1 MTSITLLLRSLTHFW
16 RINLAVVAGV
26 GVAVSVLAGAFL
38 VGTSVRASLRDLALQ
53 RLGSVDHVVTAG
65 AFFREALAEEVLAS
79 DALGGSAAGAAP
91 AAGSPAAATAV
102 PMIALEG
109 FVTHQESGSRAGGI
123 QVYGVD
129 DRFWA
134 FNTPDGGPDGGLGS
148 GPDGGL
154 DGAALGSG
162 RGPEPGEVL
171 VSGGLARELGAA
183 AEDTLLVRVQK
194 PSAIPVSSLHGRRD
208 DLGSTMRLGIREV
221 LAPAD
226 LGEFSF
232 RPQQGF
238 SRAVFVNLGRM
249 QRDLELGREANTL
262 LLAGVGAGAAAVAG
276 IEAALR
282 ATTQLTDL
290 GLRVRPLPEPGAL
303 AVESTAGLLNDE
315 VVAAAR
321 AATAGGDLG
330 EQPILTYLA
339 NEIRRGERVTP
350 YSLVTA
356 LDLASLGVA
365 PVAPSGVAPSGDA
378 ASGAGAPLGPDSGDA
393 AGPAGGQVAP
403 PAAGTP
409 LGAGPGGAAD
419 PARGQVAPP
428 AAAGA
433 PTARAADGE
442 GVAVAPPPIWLNTW
456 TADDLEAAP
465 GDTVTLQYY
474 LWEEAGALVTE
485 TAGFRVAGV
494 VPMAGLAVDQDL
506 APEYPGITEATDL
519 SDWDPPF
526 PIDLG
531 LVRPKDEDYW
541 DEYRTA
547 SKGFIALED
556 GQRLWGSRWGQVT
569 SLRVF
574 PPDGVS
580 DLAAAAFRDALRPRL
595 DPLAAGFVVYPA
607 RDLALE
613 ASAGVTDFGEY
624 FTYFSF
630 FLVVS
635 ALLLASLFFRLGV
648 EQRLREIGAL
658 RALGFDEGSV
668 RRLFW
673 AEAGALSLVGG
684 LVGAAGAV
692 GYAELIM
699 WGLRTWWVDAV
710 GTTLLVLHV
719 SPLALAAG
727 IGGGMIAAVMSI
739 AWSLRM
745 VARATPRALIHGVL
759 PSSGAVASHGDGDE
773 EAPPSRAAAFARLA
787 PAVLGLLGAAVLAV
801 TLAGVVGDTAGFFGA
816 GMLLL
821 ASLLTLSWS
830 WLGRQAP
837 AGVAAPSTWTVSR
850 VGLRNT
856 TARPGRSV
864 LCITLIAFASFII
877 VAVDAFHLEGGG
889 DVGGRSSGT
898 GGYPLLAE
906 SLLPIVR
913 DLGSEAEREELGVS
927 SFDDEIFADVSYARF
942 RLRPGED
949 TSCLNLYQAKDPR
962 LLAPEAAFLPE
973 GRFRFGATL
982 AETDEEAANPW
993 LLLNR
998 VFDDGA
1004 VPAIADAT
1012 SLAYAL
1018 HLSVGDDFVLN
1029 RESDN
1034 PVTLRIVAALS
1045 DSIFQR
1051 ELIVGEAAFLR
1062 LFPEHDGY
1070 RFFLVD
1076 APADR
1081 TVEATA
1087 ALEDRLSDYGFDVT
1101 STPERLAAFHRVNN
1115 TYLATFQTL
1124 GALGLLLGTLGL
1136 GAVLL
1141 RNVLERRREL
1151 ALLRAVGYDTRHVSL
1166 MVLVENGLLLFGGLA
1181 IGTVCAV
1188 VAIAPAW
1195 IERGGQFPVVGLGG
1209 MLLAVAAA
1217 GFASSLAA
1225 TAAAV
1230 RSPLLASLRSE

>member
-53 RLGSVDHVVTAG
+53 RLGRVDQVVTAG

-79 DALGGSAAGAAP
+79 DALGGVAGAVSTVAAP
-91 AAGSPAAATAV
+91 AAA

-134 FNTPDGGPDGGLGS
+134 FHGLAGGADGEGG
-148 GPDGGL
+148 
-154 DGAALGSG
+154 AG
-162 RGPEPGEVL
+162 RGPGPGEVL

-183 AEDTLLVRVQK
+183 AEDTLLVRMQK

-208 DLGSTMRLGIREV
+208 DLGSTMRLRIREV

-238 SRAVFVNLGRM
+238 SRAVFVNLERM
-249 QRDLELGREANTL
+249 QRDLELDREANTL
-262 LLAGVGAGAAAVAG
+262 LLAGVADDAAAGSPAVAR

-282 ATTQLTDL
+282 ATTRLTDL
-290 GLRVRPLPEPGAL
+290 GLRVRALPGPGAL
-303 AVESTAGLLNDE
+303 ALESTAGLLNDD

-321 AATAGGDLG
+321 AATAAGDMG
-330 EQPILTYLA
+330 EQPVLTYLA
-339 NEIRRGERVTP
+339 NEIRLGERVTP

-356 LDLASLGVA
+356 LDPASLGVA
-365 PVAPSGVAPSGDA
+365 PPEGALPVSA
-378 ASGAGAPLGPDSGDA
+378 AAL
-393 AGPAGGQVAP
+393 
-403 PAAGTP
+403 
-409 LGAGPGGAAD
+409 
-419 PARGQVAPP
+419 P
-428 AAAGA
+428 AAAGGAGGA
-433 PTARAADGE
+433 PDSAAGGGE
-442 GVAVAPPPIWLNTW
+442 AASGEAGDAPPPIWLNTW

-465 GDTVTLQYY
+465 GDTVTLRYF
-474 LWEEAGALVTE
+474 LWEEAGALITE
-485 TAGFRVAGV
+485 EADFRVAGV
-494 VPMAGLAVDQDL
+494 LPMTGLAVDRDL

-569 SLRVF
+569 SLRVV
-574 PPDGVS
+574 PPDGAS
-580 DLAAAAFRDALRPRL
+580 DLAAAAYRDGLRSRL

-607 RDLALE
+607 RELALE

-673 AEAGALSLVGG
+673 AEAAGLALAGG

-719 SPLALAAG
+719 SPLALAMG
-727 IGGGMIAAVMSI
+727 IGGGMAAAVVSI

-759 PSSGAVASHGDGDE
+759 PSSGSRAPGDD
-773 EAPPSRAAAFARLA
+773 EAPPSRAAAVARHA
-787 PAVLGLLGAAVLAV
+787 PAVLGLLGAVVLAV
-801 TLAGVVGDTAGFFGA
+801 TLAGVIGDTAGFFGA

-889 DVGGRSSGT
+889 DAGDRSSGT

-913 DLGSEAEREELGVS
+913 DLGSEDEREELGVS
-927 SFDDEIFADVSYARF
+927 SFDDEVFADVSYARF

-962 LLAPEAAFLPE
+962 VLAPEAAFLAE
-973 GRFRFGATL
+973 GRFRFGVTL
-982 AETDEEAANPW
+982 AETEAEAANPW

-1018 HLSVGDDFVLN
+1018 HLSVGEDFVLN
-1029 RESDN
+1029 RDSDN
-1034 PVTLRIVAALS
+1034 PVRLRIVAALS

-1076 APADR
+1076 TPSEGAAD
-1081 TVEATA
+1081 VTA

-1101 STPERLAAFHRVNN
+1101 STSERLAAFHRVNN

-1195 IERGGQFPVVGLGG
+1195 IDRGGQFPVVSLGG

-1217 GFASSLAA
+1217 GLASSLAA

>member
-1 MTSITLLLRSLTHFW
+1 MTATTLLLRSLTHFW
-16 RINLAVVAGV
+16 RINIAVVAGV

-38 VGTSVRASLRDLALQ
+38 VGTSVRASLRDLALE
-53 RLGSVDHVVTAG
+53 RLGRVDHVVTAG
-65 AFFREALAEEVLAS
+65 AFFREALAEEVLAAG
-79 DALGGSAAGAAP
+79 ALGG
-91 AAGSPAAATAV
+91 AAADAA

-109 FVTHQESGSRAGGI
+109 FATHQESRSRAGGI

-134 FNTPDGGPDGGLGS
+134 FH
-148 GPDGGL
+148 GL
-154 DGAALGSG
+154 DGG
-162 RGPEPGEVL
+162 RAPAPGEVL
-171 VSGGLARELGAA
+171 LSGGLAREFGAA
-183 AEDTLLVRVQK
+183 EGDTLLVRVQK

-208 DLGSTMRLGIREV
+208 DLGRTMRLRIREV
-221 LAPAD
+221 LAPAA

-238 SRAVFVNLGRM
+238 SRAVFVNLQRM
-249 QRDLELGREANTL
+249 QRDLELDRGANTL
-262 LLAGVGAGAAAVAG
+262 LLGGAGADAPAGPRAVAR

-282 ATTQLTDL
+282 ATTRLTDL
-290 GLRVRPLPEPGAL
+290 GLRVRVLPGPGAL
-303 AVESTAGLLNDE
+303 VVESSAGLLGYD

-321 AATAGGDLG
+321 DATAAAGMA

-356 LDLASLGVA
+356 LDPAALGVA
-365 PVAPSGVAPSGDA
+365 PPGSEPSA
-378 ASGAGAPLGPDSGDA
+378 AA
-393 AGPAGGQVAP
+393 AAIPA
-403 PAAGTP
+403 
-409 LGAGPGGAAD
+409 
-419 PARGQVAPP
+419 P
-428 AAAGA
+428 AAAERPA
-433 PTARAADGE
+433 GE
-442 GVAVAPPPIWLNTW
+442 SPPIWLNTW
-456 TADDLEAAP
+456 AADDLEAAP
-465 GDTVTLQYY
+465 GDVVTLQYY

-485 TAGFRVAGV
+485 TAEFRVAGV
-494 VPMAGLAVDQDL
+494 VPIEGLAADQDL
-506 APEYPGITEATDL
+506 APEYPGITEARDL

-541 DEYRTA
+541 DLYRTA
-547 SKGFIALED
+547 SKGFVALED
-556 GQRLWGSRWGQVT
+556 GQRLWRSRWGQVT
-569 SLRVF
+569 SLRVV
-574 PPDGVS
+574 PPDGFPG
-580 DLAAAAFRDALRPRL
+580 LARTEYEAALRSRV

-613 ASAGVTDFGEY
+613 AAAGVTDFGEY

-658 RALGFDEGSV
+658 RALGFDERGV

-673 AEAGALSLVGG
+673 AESAALSLAGG
-684 LVGAAGAV
+684 LLGAAGAV

-719 SPLALAAG
+719 SPLALAGG
-727 IGGGMIAAVMSI
+727 IGGGMLAAVVSI

-759 PSSGAVASHGDGDE
+759 PAGLATPRGAED
-773 EAPPSRAAAFARLA
+773 APPSRAAAAARHA
-787 PAVLGLLGAAVLAV
+787 PAVLGLLGAAVLAA
-801 TLAGVVGDTAGFFGA
+801 TLAGIVGDTAGFFGA

-821 ASLLTLSWS
+821 ASLLTLAWS

-837 AGVAAPSTWTVSR
+837 AGVAVPSTWTVSR
-850 VGLRNT
+850 VGLRNA

-889 DVGGRSSGT
+889 AATDRSSGT

-906 SLLPIVR
+906 SLLPIVG
-913 DLGSEAEREELGVS
+913 DLGSEDEREELGVS

-949 TSCLNLYQAKDPR
+949 ASCLNLYQAKNPR
-962 LLAPEAAFLPE
+962 VLAPETAFLSE

-982 AETDEEAANPW
+982 AETEAEAANPW
-993 LLLNR
+993 LLLER

-1004 VPAIADAT
+1004 IPAIADAT

-1029 RESDN
+1029 RDSDN
-1034 PVTLRIVAALS
+1034 PIRLRIVAALS
-1045 DSIFQR
+1045 DSLFQR
-1051 ELIVGEAAFLR
+1051 ELIVGESDFVR

-1081 TVEATA
+1081 NAEVTA
-1087 ALEDRLSDYGFDVT
+1087 ALEDRLADYGFDVT
-1101 STPERLAAFHRVNN
+1101 STSERLAAFHRVNN

-1151 ALLRAVGYDTRHVSL
+1151 ALLRAVGYNTRHVSL
-1166 MVLVENGLLLFGGLA
+1166 MVLVENGLLLFGGLG
-1181 IGTVCAV
+1181 IGTVCAL

-1195 IERGGQFPVVGLGG
+1195 LERGGQFPVVGLAG

-1217 GFASSLAA
+1217 GLVSSLAA

>member
-1 MTSITLLLRSLTHFW
+1 MTSITLLLRSLSHFW
-16 RINLAVVAGV
+16 RINLAVVIGV

-53 RLGSVDHVVTAG
+53 RLGSVDQVVTAG
-65 AFFREALAEEVLAS
+65 AFFREALAEEVL
-79 DALGGSAAGAAP
+79 GSAALQGVGAGTTP
-91 AAGSPAAATAV
+91 AGASTSSASAAAV

-134 FNTPDGGPDGGLGS
+134 FNGAEGGVGS
-148 GPDGGL
+148 GLDTAL
-154 DGAALGSG
+154 DGDDGVGG
-162 RGPEPGEVL
+162 RGPGPGEVL

-183 AEDTLLVRVQK
+183 AEDTLLVRMQK

-208 DLGSTMRLGIREV
+208 DLGSTMRLRIREV

-238 SRAVFVNLGRM
+238 SRAVFVNLERM
-249 QRDLELGREANTL
+249 QRDLELEREANTL
-262 LLAGVGAGAAAVAG
+262 LLAGVGAGAPAVAG

-282 ATTQLTDL
+282 VTTQLADL
-290 GLRVRPLPEPGAL
+290 GLRVRVLPGPGAL

-315 VVAAAR
+315 VADAAR
-321 AATAGGDLG
+321 AAATAGDMGG
-330 EQPILTYLA
+330 QPILTYLA
-339 NEIRRGERVTP
+339 NEIRRGDRVTP

-356 LDLASLGVA
+356 LDPAALGVSPPAGAPPSGAADAGTRPPDPVGA
-365 PVAPSGVAPSGDA
+365 PVAAGGGARSPGSPGASSASAVPGQPITPVAGGEAPSEA
-378 ASGAGAPLGPDSGDA
+378 
-393 AGPAGGQVAP
+393 
-403 PAAGTP
+403 
-409 LGAGPGGAAD
+409 
-419 PARGQVAPP
+419 
-428 AAAGA
+428 
-433 PTARAADGE
+433 
-442 GVAVAPPPIWLNTW
+442 PPIWLNTW
-456 TADDLEAAP
+456 TADDLGAVP

-474 LWEEAGALVTE
+474 LWQEAGALVTD
-485 TAGFRVAGV
+485 TADFRVAGV
-494 VPMAGLAVDQDL
+494 LPMEGLAVDRDL

-531 LVRPKDEDYW
+531 LVRPQDEDYW

-547 SKGFIALED
+547 SKGFIPLED

-569 SLRVF
+569 SLRVV

-580 DLAAAAFRDALRPRL
+580 EAAAADFRDALRSRL

-658 RALGFDEGSV
+658 RALGFDERSV

-727 IGGGMIAAVMSI
+727 IGGGMIAAVVSI

-759 PSSGAVASHGDGDE
+759 PSTGAVAPPGDGDD
-773 EAPPSRAAAFARLA
+773 EAPPSRAAAAARHA
-787 PAVLGLLGAAVLAV
+787 PAVLGLLGAVVLAV
-801 TLAGVVGDTAGFFGA
+801 TLAGAVGDTAGFFGA

-837 AGVAAPSTWTVSR
+837 VGVAAPSTWTVSR

-889 DVGGRSSGT
+889 DAGDRSSGT

-962 LLAPEAAFLPE
+962 VLAPEAAFLPE

-993 LLLNR
+993 LLLDR

-1034 PVTLRIVAALS
+1034 PVRLRIVAALS

-1051 ELIVGEAAFLR
+1051 ELLVGEAAFLR

-1081 TVEATA
+1081 TAEATA

-1217 GFASSLAA
+1217 GLASSLAA

>member
-53 RLGSVDHVVTAG
+53 RLGEVDHVVTAG
-65 AFFREALAEEVLAS
+65 AFFRDALAGEVLAS
-79 DALGGSAAGAAP
+79 DALAEDGADAAAP
-91 AAGSPAAATAV
+91 AAVPPSAV

-134 FNTPDGGPDGGLGS
+134 FHRPDGGLGS
-148 GPDGGL
+148 GPDAAL
-154 DGAALGSG
+154 DGEGDDAVGG
-162 RGPEPGEVL
+162 RGPGPGEVL
-171 VSGGLARELGAA
+171 VSGGLARELGASP
-183 AEDTLLVRVQK
+183 EDTLLVRMQK

-208 DLGSTMRLGIREV
+208 DLGSTMRLSIREV

-238 SRAVFVNLGRM
+238 SRAVFVNLERM

-262 LLAGVGAGAAAVAG
+262 LLAGVGAGAPAVAG

-290 GLRVRPLPEPGAL
+290 GLRVRALPGPGAL
-303 AVESTAGLLNDE
+303 AVESTAGLLDDDD
-315 VVAAAR
+315 VVAAVR
-321 AATAGGDLG
+321 AAAAAGDMG

-339 NEIRRGERVTP
+339 NEIRRGDRVTP

-365 PVAPSGVAPSGDA
+365 PPGAAPV
-378 ASGAGAPLGPDSGDA
+378 AGAPPGPD
-393 AGPAGGQVAP
+393 AGGGANPARGPVGP
-403 PAAGTP
+403 PAAGAP
-409 LGAGPGGAAD
+409 NA
-419 PARGQVAPP
+419 PAVEGE
-428 AAAGA
+428 AAAEA
-433 PTARAADGE
+433 
-442 GVAVAPPPIWLNTW
+442 PPIWLNTW
-456 TADDLEAAP
+456 TADDLDAAP

-474 LWEEAGALVTE
+474 LWEEAGALVTDE
-485 TAGFRVAGV
+485 AEFRVAGV
-494 VPMAGLAVDQDL
+494 LPMEGLAADRDL

-531 LVRPKDEDYW
+531 LVRPQDEDYW

-569 SLRVF
+569 SLRVV

-580 DLAAAAFRDALRPRL
+580 EAAAAEFRDALRSRL

-658 RALGFDEGSV
+658 RALGFDERSV

-673 AEAGALSLVGG
+673 AEAGALSLAGG

-727 IGGGMIAAVMSI
+727 IGGGMAAAVVSI

-759 PSSGAVASHGDGDE
+759 PASGAVASHGNGDE
-773 EAPPSRAAAFARLA
+773 EAPSRVAAAARHA
-787 PAVLGLLGAAVLAV
+787 PAVLGLLGAAVLAL
-801 TLAGVVGDTAGFFGA
+801 TLAGAVGDTAGFFGA

-889 DVGGRSSGT
+889 DVGGPSSGT

-927 SFDDEIFADVSYARF
+927 SFDDEVFANVSYARF

-949 TSCLNLYQAKDPR
+949 ASCLNLYQAKDPR

-1034 PVTLRIVAALS
+1034 PVRLRIVAALS

-1051 ELIVGEAAFLR
+1051 ELLVGEAAFLR

-1081 TVEATA
+1081 TAEATA

-1101 STPERLAAFHRVNN
+1101 STAERLAAFHRVNN

-1217 GFASSLAA
+1217 GLASSLAA

>member
-1 MTSITLLLRSLTHFW
+1 MTSTTLLLRSLTHFW

-38 VGTSVRASLRDLALQ
+38 VGASVRASLRDLALE
-53 RLGSVDHVVTAG
+53 RLGRVDHVVTAG
-65 AFFREALAEEVLAS
+65 AFFREALADEMLSA
-79 DALGGSAAGAAP
+79 GGLVGAAAD
-91 AAGSPAAATAV
+91 AAPTAA

-109 FVTHQESGSRAGGI
+109 FVTHQESRSRAGGI

-134 FNTPDGGPDGGLGS
+134 FH
-148 GPDGGL
+148 GL
-154 DGAALGSG
+154 DGARA
-162 RGPEPGEVL
+162 PESGEVL

-183 AEDTLLVRVQK
+183 ADDTLLVRVQK

-208 DLGSTMRLGIREV
+208 DLGRTMRLRVREV
-221 LAPAD
+221 LAPAA

-238 SRAVFVNLGRM
+238 SRAVFVNLERM
-249 QRDLELGREANTL
+249 QGDLELDREANTL
-262 LLAGVGAGAAAVAG
+262 LLAGAGAGAAVPPAVVR

-282 ATTQLTDL
+282 DTTRLTDL
-290 GLRVRPLPEPGAL
+290 GLRVRALPGPGAL
-303 AVESTAGLLNDE
+303 AVESTAGLLGDD

-321 AATAGGDLG
+321 AAAVDGGMA

-356 LDLASLGVA
+356 LDPGPLGVA
-365 PVAPSGVAPSGDA
+365 
-378 ASGAGAPLGPDSGDA
+378 
-393 AGPAGGQVAP
+393 AP
-403 PAAGTP
+403 PAAG
-409 LGAGPGGAAD
+409 
-419 PARGQVAPP
+419 
-428 AAAGA
+428 AAGGPPGMA
-433 PTARAADGE
+433 PR
-442 GVAVAPPPIWLNTW
+442 PIWLNTW
-456 TADDLEAAP
+456 TADDLDAAP
-465 GDTVTLQYY
+465 GDVVTVQYY
-474 LWEEAGALVTE
+474 RWEDGALVTE
-485 TAGFRVAGV
+485 TADFRVAGV
-494 VPMAGLAVDQDL
+494 VPIEGLAADRDL

-547 SKGFIALED
+547 SKGFITLDD

-569 SLRVF
+569 SLRVV

-580 DLAAAAFRDALRPRL
+580 DLARTQYEDALRSRI

-607 RDLALE
+607 RELALE

-658 RALGFDEGSV
+658 RALGFDERGV

-673 AEAGALSLVGG
+673 AESAALSLAGG
-684 LVGAAGAV
+684 LLGAAGAV

-710 GTTLLVLHV
+710 GTTLLALHV
-719 SPLALAAG
+719 SPPALAAG
-727 IGGGMIAAVMSI
+727 IGGGMAAAGVSI

-759 PSSGAVASHGDGDE
+759 PSGPSTPRGAEG
-773 EAPPSRAAAFARLA
+773 APPLRAAAARQA
-787 PAVLGLLGAAVLAV
+787 PVVLGLLGAAVLAV
-801 TLAGVVGDTAGFFGA
+801 TLAGILGDTAGFFGA

-821 ASLLTLSWS
+821 ASLLTLAWT

-837 AGVAAPSTWTVSR
+837 AGAAAPPTWTVSR

-889 DVGGRSSGT
+889 SAADRSSGT

-913 DLGSEAEREELGVS
+913 DLGSEESREELGVS
-927 SFDDEIFADVSYARF
+927 SFDDEVFTGVSYARF

-962 LLAPEAAFLPE
+962 VLAPEAAFLAE

-982 AETDEEAANPW
+982 AETEAEAANPW
-993 LLLNR
+993 LLLDR

-1029 RESDN
+1029 RDSGN
-1034 PVTLRIVAALS
+1034 PVRLRIVAALS

-1051 ELIVGEAAFLR
+1051 ELIVGEPNFVR

-1070 RFFLVD
+1070 RFFLID
-1076 APADR
+1076 APADG
-1081 TVEATA
+1081 TAEAAA

-1101 STPERLAAFHRVNN
+1101 SAPERLAAFHRVNN

-1151 ALLRAVGYDTRHVSL
+1151 ALLRAVGYGTRHVSL

-1195 IERGGQFPVVGLGG
+1195 IERGGQFPVVSLGG

-1217 GFASSLAA
+1217 GLASSLAA

>member
-1 MTSITLLLRSLTHFW
+1 MTSTTLLLRSLTHFW

-38 VGTSVRASLRDLALQ
+38 VGTSVRASLRDLALE
-53 RLGSVDHVVTAG
+53 RLGRVDHVVTAG
-65 AFFREALAEEVLAS
+65 AFFREGLAEDVLAS
-79 DALGGSAAGAAP
+79 DALGRAAAGAP
-91 AAGSPAAATAV
+91 PAAA

-109 FVTHQESGSRAGGI
+109 FVTHEDSRSRAGGI

-134 FNTPDGGPDGGLGS
+134 FH
-148 GPDGGL
+148 GL
-154 DGAALGSG
+154 DAG

-183 AEDTLLVRVQK
+183 EGDTLLVRVQK

-208 DLGSTMRLGIREV
+208 DLGRTMRLGIREV
-221 LAPAD
+221 LAPAE

-238 SRAVFVNLGRM
+238 SRAVFVNLERM
-249 QRDLELGREANTL
+249 QRDLELDREANTL
-262 LLAGVGAGAAAVAG
+262 LLAGVEADAAAGSPAAAR

-282 ATTQLTDL
+282 VTTRLTDL
-290 GLRVRPLPEPGAL
+290 GLRVRALPGPAAL
-303 AVESTAGLLNDE
+303 AVESTAGLLGDE

-321 AATAGGDLG
+321 AAAADGGMG

-350 YSLVTA
+350 YSLVTG
-356 LDLASLGVA
+356 LDPARLGVA
-365 PVAPSGVAPSGDA
+365 S
-378 ASGAGAPLGPDSGDA
+378 
-393 AGPAGGQVAP
+393 
-403 PAAGTP
+403 
-409 LGAGPGGAAD
+409 PGGAPPDAD
-419 PARGQVAPP
+419 

-433 PTARAADGE
+433 PASPAGAGGPAGE
-442 GVAVAPPPIWLNTW
+442 EPPPIWLNTW

-465 GDTVTLQYY
+465 GDVVTLQYY
-474 LWEEAGALVTE
+474 RWEDAGALVTE
-485 TAGFRVAGV
+485 TADFRVAGV
-494 VPMAGLAVDQDL
+494 VPMEGLAADRDL

-569 SLRVF
+569 SLRVV

-580 DLAAAAFRDALRPRL
+580 DLAAAEYRDALRSRL

-607 RDLALE
+607 RELALE

-658 RALGFDEGSV
+658 RALGFDERGV

-673 AEAGALSLVGG
+673 AESAALSLAGG
-684 LVGAAGAV
+684 LLGAAGAV

-727 IGGGMIAAVMSI
+727 IGGGMVAAAVSI

-759 PSSGAVASHGDGDE
+759 PSGPSTPRGAEGE
-773 EAPPSRAAAFARLA
+773 PPTRAAAAARRA

-801 TLAGVVGDTAGFFGA
+801 TLAGILGDTAGFFGA

-821 ASLLTLSWS
+821 ASLLTLAWS

-837 AGVAAPSTWTVSR
+837 AGVAVPSTWTVSR

-889 DVGGRSSGT
+889 DTADRSSGT

-913 DLGSEAEREELGVS
+913 DLGSEESREELGVS
-927 SFDDEIFADVSYARF
+927 SFDDEVFTGVSFARF

-962 LLAPEAAFLPE
+962 VLAPEAAFLAE

-982 AETDEEAANPW
+982 AETEAEAANPW
-993 LLLNR
+993 LLLDR

-1029 RESDN
+1029 RDSDN
-1034 PVTLRIVAALS
+1034 PTRLRIVAALS

-1051 ELIVGEAAFLR
+1051 ELIVGEPDFVR

-1070 RFFLVD
+1070 RFFLLD
-1076 APADR
+1076 APVDGTAE
-1081 TVEATA
+1081 VTA

-1195 IERGGQFPVVGLGG
+1195 IERGGQFPVVSLGG

-1217 GFASSLAA
+1217 GLVSSLAA

>member
-16 RINLAVVAGV
+16 RINVAVVAGV

-53 RLGSVDHVVTAG
+53 RLGEVDHVVTAG
-65 AFFREALAEEVLAS
+65 AFFREALAGDVLAS
-79 DALGGSAAGAAP
+79 DALGSADADAAP
-91 AAGSPAAATAV
+91 MPAPTAV

-109 FVTHQESGSRAGGI
+109 FATHQESGSRAGGI

-134 FNTPDGGPDGGLGS
+134 FHGLAGRAGGGLDRGPDGA
-148 GPDGGL
+148 PADGVG
-154 DGAALGSG
+154 G
-162 RGPEPGEVL
+162 RGPAPGEVL

-183 AEDTLLVRVQK
+183 AEDTLLVRMQK

-208 DLGSTMRLGIREV
+208 DLGSTMRLRIREV

-238 SRAVFVNLGRM
+238 SRAVFVNLERM
-249 QRDLELGREANTL
+249 RRDLEVGREANTL
-262 LLAGVGAGAAAVAG
+262 LLAGVGAGAPAVAR

-290 GLRVRPLPEPGAL
+290 GLRVRALPGPGAL
-303 AVESTAGLLNDE
+303 AVESTAGLLSDD
-315 VVAAAR
+315 VAAAAR
-321 AATAGGDLG
+321 AAAAADDMG

-365 PVAPSGVAPSGDA
+365 PSGDA
-378 ASGAGAPLGPDSGDA
+378 APAGGALGPD
-393 AGPAGGQVAP
+393 
-403 PAAGTP
+403 
-409 LGAGPGGAAD
+409 PGGGAD

-428 AAAGA
+428 AAEA
-433 PTARAADGE
+433 PTAAAAGGE
-442 GVAVAPPPIWLNTW
+442 AAAEALPPIWLNTW
-456 TADDLEAAP
+456 TADDLDAGP
-465 GDTVTLQYY
+465 GDTVTLRYY
-474 LWEEAGALVTE
+474 LWEEAGALVTD
-485 TAGFRVAGV
+485 TAEFRLAGV
-494 VPMAGLAVDQDL
+494 VPMEGLAADRDL

-531 LVRPKDEDYW
+531 LVRPRDEDYW
-541 DEYRTA
+541 DQYRTA

-556 GQRLWGSRWGQVT
+556 GQRLWGSRWGRVT
-569 SLRVF
+569 SLRVV
-574 PPDGVS
+574 PPDGIS
-580 DLAAAAFRDALRPRL
+580 DLVAEDFRDALRSRL

-658 RALGFDEGSV
+658 RALGFDERSV

-673 AEAGALSLVGG
+673 AEAGALSLAGG

-719 SPLALAAG
+719 SPLALVAG
-727 IGGGMIAAVMSI
+727 IAGGMAAAVVSI

-759 PSSGAVASHGDGDE
+759 PSTGAVASHGNGDE
-773 EAPPSRAAAFARLA
+773 EAPPSRAAAAARHA
-787 PAVLGLLGAAVLAV
+787 PAVLGLLGAAVLAM
-801 TLAGVVGDTAGFFGA
+801 TLAGAVGDTAGFFGA

-889 DVGGRSSGT
+889 DAGDRSSGT

-913 DLGSEAEREELGVS
+913 DLGSEEEREELGVS

-1034 PVTLRIVAALS
+1034 PVRLRIVAALS

-1081 TVEATA
+1081 TAEATA

-1209 MLLAVAAA
+1209 MLLLVAAA
-1217 GFASSLAA
+1217 GLASSLAA

>member
-53 RLGSVDHVVTAG
+53 RLGQVDQVVTAG
-65 AFFREALAEEVLAS
+65 AFFREALAEELPGTDSLAG
-79 DALGGSAAGAAP
+79 AGATPAGLPTSAAAA
-91 AAGSPAAATAV
+91 

-134 FNTPDGGPDGGLGS
+134 FHGPVGRPGE
-148 GPDGGL
+148 PA
-154 DGAALGSG
+154 GAG

-208 DLGSTMRLGIREV
+208 DLGRTMRLSIREV
-221 LAPAD
+221 LAPED

-238 SRAVFVNLGRM
+238 SRAVFVNLERM
-249 QRDLELGREANTL
+249 QRDLEVGREANTL
-262 LLAGVGAGAAAVAG
+262 LLAGIGAGAPAVAA
-276 IEAALR
+276 IEAGLR
-282 ATTQLTDL
+282 ATTRLTDL
-290 GLRVRPLPEPGAL
+290 GLRVRALPGPGAL

-321 AATAGGDLG
+321 TAAAAGDMG

-339 NEIRRGERVTP
+339 NEIRRGDRVTP

-356 LDLASLGVA
+356 LDPAALGVA
-365 PVAPSGVAPSGDA
+365 PPAGAAPANAAGAGATASADADAPSSPAGSSSTPGGGAPSDSGA
-378 ASGAGAPLGPDSGDA
+378 GSSPTPGAGAPSPPADEG
-393 AGPAGGQVAP
+393 GPAGEAP
-403 PAAGTP
+403 
-409 LGAGPGGAAD
+409 
-419 PARGQVAPP
+419 R
-428 AAAGA
+428 
-433 PTARAADGE
+433 
-442 GVAVAPPPIWLNTW
+442 PIWLNRW

-465 GDTVTLQYY
+465 GDVVTLQYY
-474 LWEEAGALVTE
+474 LWEDAGALVTDE
-485 TAGFRVAGV
+485 AEFRVAGV
-494 VPMAGLAVDQDL
+494 LPMAGLAADRDL

-569 SLRVF
+569 SLRVV
-574 PPDGVS
+574 PPDGAS
-580 DLAAAAFRDALRPRL
+580 DLAAAAYRDALRSRL

-607 RDLALE
+607 RELALE

-673 AEAGALSLVGG
+673 AEAAGLALAGG

-719 SPLALAAG
+719 SPLALAMG
-727 IGGGMIAAVMSI
+727 IGGGMAAAVVSI

-759 PSSGAVASHGDGDE
+759 PASGSRPPGDD
-773 EAPPSRAAAFARLA
+773 EAPPSRAAAAARHA
-787 PAVLGLLGAAVLAV
+787 PAVLGLLGAVVLAA
-801 TLAGVVGDTAGFFGA
+801 TLAGAVGDTAGFFGA

-889 DVGGRSSGT
+889 DVGDRSSGT

-927 SFDDEIFADVSYARF
+927 SFDDEVFADVSYARF

-962 LLAPEAAFLPE
+962 VLAPEAAFLAE

-982 AETDEEAANPW
+982 AETEAEAANPW

-1018 HLSVGDDFVLN
+1018 HLSVGEDFVLN
-1029 RESDN
+1029 RDSDN
-1034 PVTLRIVAALS
+1034 PVRLRIVAALS

-1076 APADR
+1076 TPAEG
-1081 TVEATA
+1081 TAEVTA

-1195 IERGGQFPVVGLGG
+1195 IDRGGQFPVVSLGG

-1217 GFASSLAA
+1217 GLASSLAA

>member
-1 MTSITLLLRSLTHFW
+1 MTFTTLLVRSLTHFW

-53 RLGSVDHVVTAG
+53 RLGNVDQVVTAG
-65 AFFREALAEEVLAS
+65 AFFREALAEELPGSSALAG
-79 DALGGSAAGAAP
+79 DGAGDGADAAP
-91 AAGSPAAATAV
+91 GAPATAV

-109 FVTHQESGSRAGGI
+109 FATHQESGSRAGGI

-129 DRFWA
+129 ERFWA
-134 FNTPDGGPDGGLGS
+134 FHGLAGGADGEGG
-148 GPDGGL
+148 
-154 DGAALGSG
+154 AG

-183 AEDTLLVRVQK
+183 AEDTLLVRMQK

-208 DLGSTMRLGIREV
+208 DLGSTMRLRIREV
-221 LAPAD
+221 LAPAE

-238 SRAVFVNLGRM
+238 SRAVFVDLERM
-249 QRDLELGREANTL
+249 QRDLELDREANTL
-262 LLAGVGAGAAAVAG
+262 LLAGVGAGAPAVAR

-282 ATTQLTDL
+282 ATTRLTDL
-290 GLRVRPLPEPGAL
+290 GLRVRALPGPGAL

-315 VVAAAR
+315 VVSAAGAAAD
-321 AATAGGDLG
+321 AGGMG
-330 EQPILTYLA
+330 EQPVLTYLA
-339 NEIRRGERVTP
+339 NEIRGGDRVTP

-356 LDLASLGVA
+356 LDPAALGVA
-365 PVAPSGVAPSGDA
+365 PPAGAAPPNA
-378 ASGAGAPLGPDSGDA
+378 AGAGATSAPADA
-393 AGPAGGQVAP
+393 DAPSSPAGSSSSPGGGAPSDPGAGSSPTPGGGAPSPPADEGGPAGEAP
-403 PAAGTP
+403 
-409 LGAGPGGAAD
+409 
-419 PARGQVAPP
+419 R
-428 AAAGA
+428 
-433 PTARAADGE
+433 
-442 GVAVAPPPIWLNTW
+442 PIWLNRW

-465 GDTVTLQYY
+465 GDVVTLQYY
-474 LWEEAGALVTE
+474 LWEDAGALVTDE
-485 TAGFRVAGV
+485 AEFRVAGV
-494 VPMAGLAVDQDL
+494 VPMAGLAADRDL

-569 SLRVF
+569 SLRVV

-580 DLAAAAFRDALRPRL
+580 DLAAAAFRDALRSRL

-673 AEAGALSLVGG
+673 AEAAGLALAGG

-719 SPLALAAG
+719 SPLALAMG
-727 IGGGMIAAVMSI
+727 IGGGMAAAVVSI

-759 PSSGAVASHGDGDE
+759 PSSGSRPPGDD
-773 EAPPSRAAAFARLA
+773 EAPPSRAAAVARHA

-801 TLAGVVGDTAGFFGA
+801 TLAGVIGDTAGFFGA

-821 ASLLTLSWS
+821 ASLLTLSWA

-889 DVGGRSSGT
+889 DAGDRSSGT

-913 DLGSEAEREELGVS
+913 DLGSEDEREELGVS
-927 SFDDEIFADVSYARF
+927 SFDDEVFADVSYARF

-962 LLAPEAAFLPE
+962 VLAPEAAFLAE

-982 AETDEEAANPW
+982 AETEAEAANPW
-993 LLLNR
+993 LLLDR

-1018 HLSVGDDFVLN
+1018 HLSVGEDFVLN
-1029 RESDN
+1029 RDSDN
-1034 PVTLRIVAALS
+1034 PVRLRIVAALS

-1081 TVEATA
+1081 TAEATA

-1195 IERGGQFPVVGLGG
+1195 LERGGQFPVASLGG

>member
-1 MTSITLLLRSLTHFW
+1 MTTTTLLLRSLTHFW

-53 RLGSVDHVVTAG
+53 RLGRVDQVVTAG

-91 AAGSPAAATAV
+91 AGAPPPAAA

-134 FNTPDGGPDGGLGS
+134 FHGPVGRLGE
-148 GPDGGL
+148 PA
-154 DGAALGSG
+154 GAG

-183 AEDTLLVRVQK
+183 AEDALLVRVQK
-194 PSAIPVSSLHGRRD
+194 PSAIPVSSLHGRRG
-208 DLGSTMRLGIREV
+208 DLGRTMRLSIREV
-221 LAPAD
+221 LAPED

-238 SRAVFVNLGRM
+238 SRAVFVNLERM
-249 QRDLELGREANTL
+249 QRDLEVGREANTL
-262 LLAGVGAGAAAVAG
+262 LLAGVGAGAPAVAA
-276 IEAALR
+276 IEAGLR

-290 GLRVRPLPEPGAL
+290 GLRVRALPGPGAL

-315 VVAAAR
+315 VVAAAG
-321 AATAGGDLG
+321 AAAAAGDMG

-339 NEIRRGERVTP
+339 NEIRRGDRVTP

-356 LDLASLGVA
+356 LDPAALGVA
-365 PVAPSGVAPSGDA
+365 PSAGAPPPNA
-378 ASGAGAPLGPDSGDA
+378 AGAGATSAPADA
-393 AGPAGGQVAP
+393 DAPSTPAGSSSTPGGGASSDPGAGSSPTPGGGAQSP
-403 PAAGTP
+403 PA
-409 LGAGPGGAAD
+409 D
-419 PARGQVAPP
+419 
-428 AAAGA
+428 AGA
-433 PTARAADGE
+433 PARE
-442 GVAVAPPPIWLNTW
+442 APRPIWLNRW

-465 GDTVTLQYY
+465 GDVVTLQYY
-474 LWEEAGALVTE
+474 LWEDAGALVTDE
-485 TAGFRVAGV
+485 AEFRVAGV
-494 VPMAGLAVDQDL
+494 LPMAGLAADRDL

-569 SLRVF
+569 SLRVV

-580 DLAAAAFRDALRPRL
+580 DLAAADFSDALRSRL

-673 AEAGALSLVGG
+673 AEAGALSLAGG

-719 SPLALAAG
+719 SPLALVAG
-727 IGGGMIAAVMSI
+727 IGGGMAAAVVSI

-759 PSSGAVASHGDGDE
+759 PSSGAVASHVNGDE
-773 EAPPSRAAAFARLA
+773 ETPPSRAAAAARHA
-787 PAVLGLLGAAVLAV
+787 PAVLGLLGAVVLAV

-889 DVGGRSSGT
+889 DAGDRSSGT

-913 DLGSEAEREELGVS
+913 DLGSEEEREELGVS

-949 TSCLNLYQAKDPR
+949 ASCLNLYQAKDPR
-962 LLAPEAAFLPE
+962 VLAPEAAFLPE

-1018 HLSVGDDFVLN
+1018 HLSVGEDFVLN
-1029 RESDN
+1029 RDSDN
-1034 PVTLRIVAALS
+1034 PVRLRIVAALS

-1051 ELIVGEAAFLR
+1051 ELVVGEAAFLR

-1081 TVEATA
+1081 TAEATA

-1217 GFASSLAA
+1217 GLASSLAA

>member
-1 MTSITLLLRSLTHFW
+1 MTFTTLLLRSLTHFW

-38 VGTSVRASLRDLALQ
+38 VGSSVRASLRDLALD
-53 RLGSVDHVVTAG
+53 RLGRVDHVVTAG
-65 AFFREALAEEVLAS
+65 AFFREELAGELLAS
-79 DALGGSAAGAAP
+79 EALSAAADAASP
-91 AAGSPAAATAV
+91 GPTAA
-102 PMIALEG
+102 PMIAIEG
-109 FVTHQESGSRAGGI
+109 FVTHQESRSRAGGI

-129 DRFWA
+129 DRFWT
-134 FNTPDGGPDGGLGS
+134 FH
-148 GPDGGL
+148 GL
-154 DGAALGSG
+154 DGG

-171 VSGGLARELGAA
+171 LSGGLARELGAA
-183 AEDTLLVRVQK
+183 EGDTLLVRVQK

-208 DLGSTMRLGIREV
+208 DLGRTMRLVVDAV
-221 LAPAD
+221 LAPAE

-238 SRAVFVNLGRM
+238 SRAVFVSLERL
-249 QRDLELGREANTL
+249 QRDLELDREANTL
-262 LLAGVGAGAAAVAG
+262 LLAGAGADPAAGSPPSAR

-282 ATTQLTDL
+282 ETTRLADL
-290 GLRVRPLPEPGAL
+290 GLRVRALPESRAL
-303 AVESTAGLLNDE
+303 AVESTAGLLDDDI
-315 VVAAAR
+315 VVAAR
-321 AATAGGDLG
+321 AAADADGLAA
-330 EQPILTYLA
+330 EPVLTYLA
-339 NEIRRGERVTP
+339 NEIRRGDRATP

-356 LDLASLGVA
+356 LDPARLGVPP
-365 PVAPSGVAPSGDA
+365 PVAEASTSAP
-378 ASGAGAPLGPDSGDA
+378 
-393 AGPAGGQVAP
+393 
-403 PAAGTP
+403 
-409 LGAGPGGAAD
+409 AAD
-419 PARGQVAPP
+419 PA
-428 AAAGA
+428 GA
-433 PTARAADGE
+433 
-442 GVAVAPPPIWLNTW
+442 APPPIWLNTW
-456 TADDLEAAP
+456 TADDLEATP
-465 GDTVTLQYY
+465 GDVVTLQYY
-474 LWEEAGALVTE
+474 RWADAGALLTE
-485 TAGFRVAGV
+485 TADFRVAGV
-494 VPMAGLAVDQDL
+494 VPMAGLAADRDL
-506 APEYPGITEATDL
+506 APEYPGITAATDL

-541 DEYRTA
+541 DRYRTA
-547 SKGFIALED
+547 SKGFIALDD
-556 GQRLWGSRWGQVT
+556 GRRLWGSRWGQAT
-569 SLRVF
+569 SLRAL
-574 PPDGVS
+574 PRDGVS
-580 DLAAAAFRDALRPRL
+580 EAAAARYRDAIRSRL

-607 RDLALE
+607 RELALE

-658 RALGFDEGSV
+658 RALGFDERRV

-673 AEAGALSLVGG
+673 AESAALSLAGG

-710 GTTLLVLHV
+710 GTTLLALHV
-719 SPLALAAG
+719 SVPALAAG
-727 IGGGMIAAVMSI
+727 IGGGMAAAAASI
-739 AWSLRM
+739 AWSLRT

-759 PSSGAVASHGDGDE
+759 PS
-773 EAPPSRAAAFARLA
+773 APGPSRGAEDEPAPRAAGAARRA
-787 PAVLGLLGAAVLAV
+787 PAVLGLLAAAVLAA
-801 TLAGVVGDTAGFFGA
+801 TGADLLGDTAGFFGA
-816 GMLLL
+816 GVLLL
-821 ASLLTLSWS
+821 AALLTLAWS

-837 AGVAAPSTWTVSR
+837 AGAAAPPTWTVSR

-856 TARPGRSV
+856 AARPGRSV

-889 DVGGRSSGT
+889 AAGDRASGT

-913 DLGSEAEREELGVS
+913 DLGSDESREELGVS
-927 SFDDEIFADVSYARF
+927 SFDDDVFADVSYARF

-949 TSCLNLYQAKDPR
+949 ASCLNLYQAKDPR
-962 LLAPEAAFLPE
+962 VLAPEAAFLAE

-982 AETDEEAANPW
+982 AETEAEAANPW

-1004 VPAIADAT
+1004 VPAVADAT

-1029 RESDN
+1029 RDSGN
-1034 PVTLRIVAALS
+1034 PIRLRIVAALS

-1051 ELIVGEAAFLR
+1051 ELIVGERDFVR

-1070 RFFLVD
+1070 RFFLID

-1081 TVEATA
+1081 TAEAAA
-1087 ALEDRLSDYGFDVT
+1087 ALEDRLSDFGFDVT

-1166 MVLVENGLLLFGGLA
+1166 MVLVENGLLLFGGLG

-1195 IERGGQFPVVGLGG
+1195 LERGGQFPVVSLGG

-1217 GFASSLAA
+1217 GLASTLAA